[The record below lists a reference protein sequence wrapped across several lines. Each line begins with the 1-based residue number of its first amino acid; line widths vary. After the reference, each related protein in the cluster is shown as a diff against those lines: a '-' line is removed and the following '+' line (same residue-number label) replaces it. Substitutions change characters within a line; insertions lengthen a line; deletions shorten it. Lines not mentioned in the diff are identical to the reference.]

1 MPLVLFS
8 VKSNAVVSGKPF
20 GSCSIVTLV
29 IELSVISAK
38 RTPLLIFSRVDGLTT
53 VTAGASIK
61 NLPPSVTLTKPTVL
75 ESLIVI
81 NGEISAVGCR
91 VLSEEYS
98 NPSLITLTVSA
109 LPIVLEVGTIYASL
123 PSEPVTSVN
132 TGYCS

>member
-1 MPLVLFS
+1 MNS
-8 VKSNAVVSGKPF
+8 KAVVSGKPF
-20 GSCSIVTLV
+20 GSCSTVTLV

-38 RTPLLIFSRVDGLTT
+38 RTPLLIFSRVDGLTI

-109 LPIVLEVGTIYASL
+109 LPMVLEVGTIYASL